1 MLKLM
6 IIIAVVTAF
15 CVDTA
20 MKSVCS
26 YNKRLEQKKSI
37 LLEDNELSRLGTM
50 TIRYN
55 KVLDCKNMDK
65 PFVYE
70 KQMKQIMM
78 ISKNTYNALVNQS
91 VIEIKEAPSLE
102 NLLQNTE

>member
-6 IIIAVVTAF
+6 MILAIVTAF

-20 MKSVCS
+20 IKSVCA
-26 YNKRLEQKKSI
+26 YNKRLEQKQSI
-37 LLEDNELSRLGTM
+37 LQNSEVSHLGT
-50 TIRYN
+50 TSIRYN
-55 KVLDCKNMDK
+55 KVLNCKNMDK

-70 KQMKQIMM
+70 KQMKQIMQM
-78 ISKNTYNALVNQS
+78 SKNVYKELVNQS
-91 VIEIKEAPSLE
+91 IIETKEAPSLE

>member
-1 MLKLM
+1 M
-6 IIIAVVTAF
+6 IIIAVVSAF

-20 MKSVCS
+20 IKSVCA
-26 YNKRLEQKKSI
+26 YNKRLEQKKYT
-37 LLEDNELSRLGTM
+37 LQGDNELSQLGTM

-55 KVLDCKNMDK
+55 KLLDCKNMDK

-91 VIEIKEAPSLE
+91 IIETKEAPSLE

>member
-6 IIIAVVTAF
+6 MILAIVTAF

-20 MKSVCS
+20 IKSVCA

-37 LLEDNELSRLGTM
+37 LQDSEASHLGTM
-50 TIRYN
+50 TIRYK

-70 KQMKQIMM
+70 KQMKQIMLM
-78 ISKNTYNALVNQS
+78 SKSAYNALVDQS
-91 VIEIKEAPSLE
+91 IIDRKEAPSLE
-102 NLLQNTE
+102 NLLLNTE

>member
-6 IIIAVVTAF
+6 IIIAVVSAF

-20 MKSVCS
+20 IKSVCS
-26 YNKRLEQKKSI
+26 YNKRLEQKQSI
-37 LLEDNELSRLGTM
+37 LQNSEVSYLGT
-50 TIRYN
+50 TLIRYN
-55 KVLDCKNMDK
+55 KVLNCKNKDK

-70 KQMKQIMM
+70 KQMKQIMLM
-78 ISKNTYNALVNQS
+78 SKNVYTELVNQS
-91 VIEIKEAPSLE
+91 IIETKEAPRLE

>member
-1 MLKLM
+1 M
-6 IIIAVVTAF
+6 ILAIVTAF

-37 LLEDNELSRLGTM
+37 LQKDNELSQLGTM

-55 KVLDCKNMDK
+55 KLLDCKNMDK

-78 ISKNTYNALVNQS
+78 ISKNAYNALVNQS
-91 VIEIKEAPSLE
+91 IIEIKEAPSLE

>member
-1 MLKLM
+1 M
-6 IIIAVVTAF
+6 ILAIVTAF

-37 LLEDNELSRLGTM
+37 LQEDNELSQLGTM
-50 TIRYN
+50 TIWYN
-55 KVLDCKNMDK
+55 KLLDCKNMDK

-70 KQMKQIMM
+70 KQMKQIMLM
-78 ISKNTYNALVNQS
+78 SKSAYNALVDQS
-91 VIEIKEAPSLE
+91 IIDRKEAPSLE
-102 NLLQNTE
+102 NLLLNTE